1 MKVLIVDDEKNLLEM
16 VQSTIAWNS
25 LGITE
30 ILTAYEGISALEA
43 IRTHRP
49 DIVITDIE
57 MPVMDG
63 LQLSRRIREDIPDPP
78 EIIFL
83 TCHAEFGYAQQALQL
98 GATNYLLKPFLPEE
112 LTAVLSKSIV
122 ARTEKQR
129 NRQLHE
135 QAAAYENS
143 RDYGSWSPAG
153 HSGSRL

>member
-98 GATNYLLKPFLPEE
+98 GATN
-112 LTAVLSKSIV
+112 
-122 ARTEKQR
+122 
-129 NRQLHE
+129 
-135 QAAAYENS
+135 
-143 RDYGSWSPAG
+143 
-153 HSGSRL
+153 